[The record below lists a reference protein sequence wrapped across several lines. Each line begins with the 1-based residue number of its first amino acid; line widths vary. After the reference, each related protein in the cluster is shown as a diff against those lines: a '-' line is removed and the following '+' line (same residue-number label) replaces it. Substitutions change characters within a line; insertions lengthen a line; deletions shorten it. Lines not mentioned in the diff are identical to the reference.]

1 MRPGGENQ
9 IVSDIQMNHHKVVG
23 LADAVAPTDGVNKK
37 VLDAAVNS
45 LRSENEQ
52 LILATNENINQRV
65 MFLDGTSLPEADM
78 NFNGKKITNLGQPV
92 EPDDAATKRFV
103 GDILRK
109 RTIHVNPE
117 GAQENLKMNNH
128 IISGLANPTERND
141 AVHKHYVDSQ
151 IQNLRVWLPTSLT
164 RLTLYKPV
172 S

>member
-1 MRPGGENQ
+1 
-9 IVSDIQMNHHKVVG
+9 
-23 LADAVAPTDGVNKK
+23 
-37 VLDAAVNS
+37 
-45 LRSENEQ
+45 
-52 LILATNENINQRV
+52 
-65 MFLDGTSLPEADM
+65 MFLDGTSLPEANM
-78 NFNGKKITNLGQPV
+78 NFNGQKITNLGQPV
-92 EPDDAATKRFV
+92 ESDDAATKRFV
-103 GDILRK
+103 GNILRK
-109 RTIHVNPE
+109 RTVHVNPE